1 MSNKDMNPGTD
12 PDEIREEFWES
23 IADSPFVMIALD
35 GGRAH
40 AIPMRAQLDKDAN
53 SSIWFYT
60 SRDNRLAK
68 GGPAMMQFV
77 SKGHDLFACV
87 SGTLTEETDKAIIDK
102 HWSKPVEAWYDQ
114 GRQDPSLLMLRL
126 DLGDAEIWEA
136 DPGVVGMFKMMT
148 GMTMSGDE
156 MGDHAKVAL

>member
-1 MSNKDMNPGTD
+1 MSNKDMNHTPDT
-12 PDEIREEFWES
+12 DEIREEFWES

-35 GGRAH
+35 SDH
-40 AIPMRAQLDKDAN
+40 KHSIPMRAQLDKDAN
-53 SSIWFYT
+53 SAIWFYT

-68 GGPAMMQFV
+68 GGPAMVQFV

-87 SGTLTEETDKAIIDK
+87 SGTLTEETDPAIIDK
-102 HWSKPVEAWYDQ
+102 HWSNAVEAWYDQ

-126 DLGDAEIWEA
+126 DLRDAEIWEA

>member
-1 MSNKDMNPGTD
+1 MANADMNSTAN

-23 IADSPFVMIALD
+23 IADSPFAMVSLD
-35 GGRAH
+35 SARAH

-53 SSIWFYT
+53 SAIWFYT
-60 SRDNRLAK
+60 SKDNRLAK
-68 GGPAMMQFV
+68 GGAAMMQFV

-87 SGTLTEETDKAIIDK
+87 SGTLTEETDNAIIDK
-102 HWSKPVEAWYDQ
+102 HWSNAVEAWYEK
-114 GRQDPSLLMLRL
+114 GRQDPSLLMLRM
-126 DLGDAEIWEA
+126 DLGTAEIWEA

>member
-1 MSNKDMNPGTD
+1 MSNKDMNHSNNS
-12 PDEIREEFWES
+12 DEIREEFWES
-23 IADSPFVMIALD
+23 IADSPFVMLSLD
-35 GGRAH
+35 SGGSH

-53 SSIWFYT
+53 SAIWFYT
-60 SRDNRLAK
+60 SRDNRLAR

-87 SGTLTEETDKAIIDK
+87 SGTLTEETNDAIIDK
-102 HWSKPVEAWYDQ
+102 HWSNPVEAWYSE

-126 DLGDAEIWEA
+126 DLGTAEIWEA
-136 DPGVVGMFKMMT
+136 APGVVGMFKMMT

-156 MGDHAKVAL
+156 MGDHARVPL

>member
-1 MSNKDMNPGTD
+1 MSNKDMNQTSD
-12 PDEIREEFWES
+12 HDDIREEFWES
-23 IADSPFVMIALD
+23 VADSPFVMIGLD
-35 GGRAH
+35 GDRQH
-40 AIPMRAQLDKDAN
+40 SIPMRAQLDKDAN
-53 SSIWFYT
+53 SAIWFYT

-87 SGTLTEETDKAIIDK
+87 SGNLTEETDPAIIDK
-102 HWSKPVEAWYDQ
+102 HWSKPVEAWYEQ

-126 DLGDAEIWEA
+126 DLADAEIWEA

-148 GMTMSGDE
+148 GMTMNGDE
-156 MGDHAKVAL
+156 MGDHAKVPL

>member
-1 MSNKDMNPGTD
+1 MSDADMNKTSD
-12 PDEIREEFWES
+12 PEEVRKEFWES
-23 IADSPFVMIALD
+23 LADSPFVMLALD
-35 GGRAH
+35 NDRKH
-40 AIPMRAQLDKDAN
+40 SIPMRAQLDKDAN
-53 SSIWFYT
+53 SAIWFYT

-87 SGTLTEETDKAIIDK
+87 SGNLTEETNDAIIDK
-102 HWSKPVEAWYDQ
+102 HWSKPVEAWYEQ

-148 GMTMSGDE
+148 GMTMNGDE
-156 MGDHAKVAL
+156 MGDHAKVPL

>member
-1 MSNKDMNPGTD
+1 MSNKDMNQTPNA
-12 PDEIREEFWES
+12 DEVREEFWES

-35 GGRAH
+35 SGKEH
-40 AIPMRAQLDKDAN
+40 AIPMRAQLDKEAN

-77 SKGHDLFACV
+77 AKGHDLFACV
-87 SGTLTEETDKAIIDK
+87 SGTLSEETSEARKDK
-102 HWSKPVEAWYDQ
+102 HWSKAVEAWYEQ

-126 DLGDAEIWEA
+126 DLRDAEIWEA

-148 GMTMSGDE
+148 GITMNGDE
-156 MGDHAKVAL
+156 MGDHARVAL

>member
-1 MSNKDMNPGTD
+1 MSNKDMNHSSDT
-12 PDEIREEFWES
+12 DEIREEFWES

-35 GGRAH
+35 SGRAH

-53 SSIWFYT
+53 SAIWFYT

-87 SGTLTEETDKAIIDK
+87 SGNLTEETDAAIIDK
-102 HWSKPVEAWYDQ
+102 HWSKPVEAWYEQ

-156 MGDHAKVAL
+156 MGDHAKVPL

>member
-1 MSNKDMNPGTD
+1 MSNKDMNDTTD
-12 PDEIREEFWES
+12 RDEIREEFWES
-23 IADSPFVMIALD
+23 IADSPFVMMALD
-35 GGRAH
+35 SGREH
-40 AIPMRAQLDKDAN
+40 SIPMRAQLDKDAN

-68 GGPAMMQFV
+68 GGPAMMQFI

-87 SGTLTEETDKAIIDK
+87 SGNLTEETDPAIIDK
-102 HWSKPVEAWYDQ
+102 HWSKPVEAWYEQ

-148 GMTMSGDE
+148 GMTMDGDE
-156 MGDHAKVAL
+156 MGDHARVPL